1 MSPRRVLVCAA
12 AVLALAGSLAEAR
25 TTVAPRGSS
34 VSSGEEYERLAARL
48 DRLVADPAI
57 GRHAGAE
64 VARARGSLLQLKEAR
79 RRDRGHWAY
88 VVERR
93 IEAARAVAE
102 AEVLE
107 DERDTLR
114 RESDRLQLE
123 LARRDAA
130 QARAELERQRLQA
143 QIRAEEAEHLR
154 MEADA
159 ARAEGEQAAL
169 AVESARAE
177 VAQAKRMA
185 GAQARASALKKKE
198 AELEAALARADAGA
212 SATRDIA
219 VPDSLFTPGEAT
231 FAGGASA
238 RFARIVTEVQAAP
251 AASPIRIEAKSADV
265 GLAERRAAMVRK
277 ALVAG
282 GIADKRISV
291 DAKKAKSPSMR
302 IRVEAAA
309 G

>member
-1 MSPRRVLVCAA
+1 MSPRLVLLCVT
-12 AVLALAGSLAEAR
+12 VLLVSGGLAQAR
-25 TTVAPRGSS
+25 ERVAPRGASP
-34 VSSGEEYERLAARL
+34 SSGEDYEQLAARL
-48 DRLVADPAI
+48 DRLAADPVL

-64 VARARGSLLQLKEAR
+64 IARARASLLQLGEAR
-79 RRDRGHWAY
+79 RRDRPHWTY

-93 IEAARAVAE
+93 IETARAVAE

-107 DERDTLR
+107 VERAELR

-143 QIRAEEAEHLR
+143 QIRAEEAERLR
-154 MEADA
+154 LEAEA

-169 AVESARAE
+169 AAESARAE

-185 GAQARASALKKKE
+185 NAQARANALKKKE
-198 AELEAALARADAGA
+198 AELEAALAGAGA
-212 SATRDIA
+212 ASTASRRIE
-219 VPDSLFTPGEAT
+219 VPDSLFVADEAT

-238 RFARIVTEVQAAP
+238 RFARIVTEVKSAQAT
-251 AASPIRIEAKSADV
+251 SRIRVEAKAADD
-265 GLAERRAAMVRK
+265 GLAKRRAAMVRK

-282 GIADKRISV
+282 GVADSRISV
-291 DAKKAKSPSMR
+291 DAKKAKSPSLH
-302 IRVEAAA
+302 IVVD
-309 G
+309 

>member
-1 MSPRRVLVCAA
+1 MSPRLVLLCACA
-12 AVLALAGSLAEAR
+12 LLVLAGGFADAR
-25 TTVAPRGSS
+25 STVAPRGGSAS
-34 VSSGEEYERLAARL
+34 AGEEYEQLAMRLE
-48 DRLVADPAI
+48 RLVADPVL
-57 GRHAGAE
+57 GRHAAAE
-64 VARARGSLLQLKEAR
+64 IARARASLLQLKDAR
-79 RRDRGHWAY
+79 RRDRAHWAY

-102 AEVLE
+102 AEVVE
-107 DERDTLR
+107 GERESLR

-143 QIRAEEAEHLR
+143 QIRAEEAEYLR
-154 MEADA
+154 LEAEA

-185 GAQARASALKKKE
+185 NAQARANALKKKE
-198 AELEAALARADAGA
+198 AELEAALGGA
-212 SATRDIA
+212 SAHSAAKRDIA
-219 VPDSLFTPGEAT
+219 VPDSMFVPNEAT

-238 RFARIVTEVQAAP
+238 RFARIVTDVKAAP
-251 AASPIRIEAKSADV
+251 PGSGIRIEAKAADA
-265 GLAERRAAMVRK
+265 GLAERRAAMVRN

-282 GIADKRISV
+282 GVADKRISV

-302 IRVEAAA
+302 IVVEGAA